1 MASRWISPTTSQ
13 FLVLDIIEGMAAADT
28 VGGGPLRGAT
38 DRTGHIA
45 HRLPR
50 AASWQL
56 VRIGNL
62 TIVSRSR
69 T

>member
-1 MASRWISPTTSQ
+1 MASRWSSPATSQ
-13 FLVLDIIEGMAAADT
+13 RLVLDIIEGMAAADT
-28 VGGGPLRGAT
+28 VGSRPLRGAT

-50 AASWQL
+50 AASAPL
-56 VRIGNL
+56 VRVYNL
-62 TIVSRSR
+62 TTVSRTS